1 MSEDIRIDKWLWA
14 VRLFKTRS
22 LASDFCK
29 KGKILINGIAAK
41 PSRLIKIGDILVV
54 KKTPVNYTYKVKGL
68 IGKRVG
74 ATIAIQHVE
83 DLTPEKE
90 LQKLKKAQESASLS
104 RDRGLGRPTKK
115 DRRDLDK
122 YQI

>member
-1 MSEDIRIDKWLWA
+1 MSEGIRIDKWLWA

-22 LASDFCK
+22 LASEFCK
-29 KGKILINGIAAK
+29 KGKVLIDGVAAK
-41 PSRLIKIGDILVV
+41 PSRLIKINDILVIR
-54 KKTPVNYTYKVKGL
+54 KPPIEYTYKVKGL

-74 ATIAIQHVE
+74 AAIATQHVE
-83 DLTPEKE
+83 NLTPEEE
-90 LQKLKKAQESASLS
+90 LLKLKNVQEAASLS